1 MRVYIYEAGHVGG
14 GGVAELPVG
23 DVAAP
28 LVVGVDEERDHRR
41 SQSPGLDLA
50 ARLHV
55 HVAVQACR
63 VVAAHCAVPLLR
75 RQSAKKKERN
85 KIKIL
90 PP

>member
-1 MRVYIYEAGHVGG
+1 
-14 GGVAELPVG
+14 
-23 DVAAP
+23 
-28 LVVGVDEERDHRR
+28 
-41 SQSPGLDLA
+41 
-50 ARLHV
+50 
-55 HVAVQACR
+55 